1 MCTGIVREYICRTP
15 NCGMREDGSQTP
27 YRIVLIPTAMCL
39 GSNELTYTYC
49 KWYKAE
55 SDHIRV
61 YRFHNGRCDGCWE
74 EFYGELNEDYLRIRG
89 SI

>member
-1 MCTGIVREYICRTP
+1 MCTGIVHEYICRTP
-15 NCGMREDGSQTP
+15 NCGMREGSSQAP
-27 YRIVLIPTAMCL
+27 YRIDLIPTAMCL
-39 GSNELTYTYC
+39 GSNELTYTDC

-61 YRFHNGRCDGCWE
+61 YGFYNGRCDGCWE
-74 EFYGELNEDYLRIRG
+74 EIHDKLNEDFLGIRG